1 MAHLTRFD
9 DEKDMKKEKDE
20 GESASPKSLKG
31 FSISTGEIEATGK
44 GVATAGSSPGA
55 SSLDAS
61 LDTDCR
67 DLSPSKLDTNKL
79 ELAHMD
85 GKKRDV
91 LSLIF
96 GTSYTL
102 EAEKHT
108 DEKVVWLGPRD
119 RIRGQWDTFF
129 IVMVMFSLAYWP
141 LYCAFQNGQVHAL
154 YILDKI
160 VNVVCIVDLILNFH
174 TGYNDGGMIEMRSH
188 QVHMHYLGSR
198 FVIDLYSS
206 LPIDIFMFSSNS
218 LRYRQASL
226 FFRLESIVRSMCR
239 LPRLVSYLSKWED
252 QIRLDA
258 NVLRVGK
265 LVGVILLFA
274 HTNACIQYLAARIEE
289 FPDESWVV
297 RNDLLDAAPTRKY
310 TVALFNALSHMLC
323 IGYGSHGD
331 GSTAPFTD
339 AEVFLTIL
347 SMVVGA
353 SFYVVLVGI
362 IASIVLS
369 MDHSGAAFKEKID
382 IWRQYSQY
390 RQLPKDIRDRVFKY
404 FEHRWHTRK
413 VFEENELLSQLP
425 RGLSGDIKMFR
436 SEYLLNRVP
445 IFKLCHP
452 AIVRTVVSNLKP
464 MSCLA
469 EEVVYIA
476 GQMAE
481 EMYFILKGEV
491 QILSKES
498 NLITTLSD
506 GSYFGEFPMIFD
518 EVKTRTGTAKCT
530 TWTKLYTLDKSD
542 FADIVEVYPELLA
555 VMRQIA
561 EARKVHS
568 SGLQV
573 EVKDIG
579 GDDTDMMTET
589 EKETDNEAL

>member
-1 MAHLTRFD
+1 MAHLQRNPGGAGGRQGSI
-9 DEKDMKKEKDE
+9 K
-20 GESASPKSLKG
+20 A
-31 FSISTGEIEATGK
+31 FSISNEIEESGNSSTGEGIDRSRDSASELRLSTSTLNEITRAGKDGRSEAT
-44 GVATAGSSPGA
+44 
-55 SSLDAS
+55 
-61 LDTDCR
+61 
-67 DLSPSKLDTNKL
+67 L
-79 ELAHMD
+79 EDIAMMD
-85 GKKRDV
+85 KKKRDV
-91 LSLIF
+91 LALIF
-96 GTSYTL
+96 GTSYNQDT
-102 EAEKHT
+102 EEHSDA
-108 DEKVVWLGPRD
+108 VIVWLGPRD
-119 RIRGQWDTFF
+119 KTRGQWDAFF
-129 IVMVMFSLAYWP
+129 MTMVLFSLWYWP
-141 LYCAFQNGQVHAL
+141 LYCAFQSGQVHAL
-154 YILDKI
+154 YIFDKF
-160 VNVVCIVDLILNFH
+160 VNLVCIADVVLNFN
-174 TGYNDGGMIEMRSH
+174 TGYNDGGMIELRQK
-188 QVHMHYLGSR
+188 QVRNHYLSKR
-198 FVIDLYSS
+198 FIIDLYSS
-206 LPIDIFMFSSNS
+206 VPIDMLMFFSKS
-218 LRYRQASL
+218 LRYERPTSL
-226 FFRLESIVRSMCR
+226 IFRLESIVRNMFR

-252 QIRLDA
+252 QIKLDA

-274 HTNACIQYLAARIEE
+274 HTNACIQYLCARIEE
-289 FPDESWVV
+289 FPDESWVT
-297 RNDLLDAAPTRKY
+297 RNDLINAKDSMKY

-323 IGYGSHGD
+323 IGYGSHGEQ
-331 GSTAPFTD
+331 TAPYTD
-339 AEVFLTIL
+339 AEVFITIM

-425 RGLSGDIKMFR
+425 KGLSGDIKMFR

-452 AIVRTVVSNLKP
+452 AIVRTVVSSLKP

-469 EEVVYIA
+469 QEVVYIA

-530 TWTKLYTLDKSD
+530 TWTKLYTLDKGD
-542 FADIVEVYPELLA
+542 FNDIVEVYPELLS

-561 EARKVHS
+561 EARKVHT
-568 SGLQV
+568 SGISTEPKNIGDGLAEV
-573 EVKDIG
+573 ED
-579 GDDTDMMTET
+579 TET
-589 EKETDNEAL
+589 EAEKTDNEAH

>member
-1 MAHLTRFD
+1 MSKRKPDFS
-9 DEKDMKKEKDE
+9 KKPA
-20 GESASPKSLKG
+20 GPARSSIQAY
-31 FSISTGEIEATGK
+31 SISGEIEAEGEEPHIELSDSVTSQ
-44 GVATAGSSPGA
+44 VLEQDRISFSSSPTKVE
-55 SSLDAS
+55 DAS
-61 LDTDCR
+61 MLDPTCQ
-67 DLSPSKLDTNKL
+67 L
-79 ELAHMD
+79 D

-96 GTSYTL
+96 GTSYNL
-102 EAEKHT
+102 DEEGKHS
-108 DEKVVWLGPRD
+108 DVRQVRFAPRD
-119 RIRGQWDTFF
+119 KARALWDKFF
-129 IVMVMFSLAYWP
+129 IVMVVFSLAYWP
-141 LYCAFQNGQVHAL
+141 LYCAFRSGQVDGL
-154 YILDKI
+154 YIVDKL
-160 VNVVCIVDLILNFH
+160 VNLVCIVDMVMNFH
-174 TGYNDGGMIEMRSH
+174 TGYNDGGMTEMRVE
-188 QVHMHYLGSR
+188 QVRKHYLRNR
-198 FVIDLYSS
+198 FIVDLYSS
-206 LPIDIFMFSSNS
+206 TPIDMLMFLNRS
-218 LRYRQASL
+218 LRYGHTSL
-226 FFRLESIVRSMCR
+226 IFRLESIVRNMFR
-239 LPRLVSYLSKWED
+239 LPRLVSYVSKWED
-252 QIRLDA
+252 QIKIDA
-258 NVLRVGK
+258 NMLRVGK

-289 FPDESWVV
+289 FPDESWVT
-297 RNDLLDAAPTRKY
+297 RNDLENAKPTTKY
-310 TVALFNALSHMLC
+310 TVAVFNALSHMLC
-323 IGYGSHGD
+323 IGYESHGT
-331 GSTAPFTD
+331 STAPFTD
-339 AEVFLTIL
+339 AEVFITIL

-390 RQLPKDIRDRVFKY
+390 RQLPKEIRDRVFKY

-452 AIVRTVVSNLKP
+452 AIVRTVVSSLKP

-469 EEVVYIA
+469 DEVVYIA

-518 EVKTRTGTAKCT
+518 EIKTRTGTAKCT
-530 TWTKLYTLDKSD
+530 TWTKLYTLDKAD
-542 FADIVEVYPELLA
+542 FQDIVEVYPELLG

-568 SGLQV
+568 SGLNV

-579 GDDTDMMTET
+579 DGGNGDMTET
-589 EKETDNEAL
+589 EAEATDNEA

>member
-1 MAHLTRFD
+1 MSMD
-9 DEKDMKKEKDE
+9 
-20 GESASPKSLKG
+20 
-31 FSISTGEIEATGK
+31 GEIDSDR
-44 GVATAGSSPGA
+44 VS
-55 SSLDAS
+55 
-61 LDTDCR
+61 R
-67 DLSPSKLDTNKL
+67 DLSPSKLETQAKV
-79 ELAHMD
+79 EMQHMD
-85 GKKRDV
+85 GKDRDV

-96 GTSYTL
+96 GTSYNT
-102 EAEKHT
+102 ETEHHSDVKEVAFQ
-108 DEKVVWLGPRD
+108 PRS
-119 RIRGQWDTFF
+119 RTRAKWDSIF
-129 IVMVMFSLAYWP
+129 IVSAIFSLAYWP
-141 LYCAFQNGQVHAL
+141 LYCAFRSGQVDGL
-154 YILDKI
+154 YIIDKV
-160 VNVVCIVDLILNFH
+160 VNLVCITDVVMNFH
-174 TGYNDGGMIEMRSH
+174 TGYNDGGMIEMRAA
-188 QVHMHYLGSR
+188 QVRKHYLRKR
-198 FVIDLYSS
+198 FIIDLYSS
-206 LPIDIFMFSSNS
+206 TPIDMLMFLNRS
-218 LRYRQASL
+218 LRYGKASL
-226 FFRLESIVRSMCR
+226 VFRLEAIVRNMFR
-239 LPRLVSYLSKWED
+239 LPRLVSYLAKWED
-252 QIRLDA
+252 QIKVDA

-265 LVGVILLFA
+265 LVCVILLFA
-274 HTNACIQYLAARIEE
+274 HTNACVQYLAARIEE
-289 FPDESWVV
+289 FPMESWVS
-297 RNDLLDAAPTRKY
+297 RNDLEDAKPTRKY

-323 IGYGSHGD
+323 IGYGSHGEY
-331 GSTAPFTD
+331 TAPFTD
-339 AEVFLTIL
+339 AEVFITIM

-469 EEVVYIA
+469 DKMVYIA

-518 EVKTRTGTAKCT
+518 EIKTRTGTAKCT
-530 TWTKLYTLDKSD
+530 TWTKLYTLDKTD
-542 FADIVEVYPELLA
+542 FQDIVEVYPELLA

-568 SGLQV
+568 SGINV

-579 GDDTDMMTET
+579 DGGDIGADMTET
-589 EKETDNEAL
+589 EAEKTDNEAH